1 VNIQVNL
8 MPEARLAKLKNKSRK
23 LNYSTAASLV
33 GAGVLTLIVVF
44 ALLQGFLLATYAANE
59 AKAKELNTSIAKDQ
73 SSEQKA
79 ATLQQNLAS
88 FYELNSS
95 RTFASSIFTNLS
107 SATPAN
113 ITLTSF
119 GIDDAGKVTV
129 SGETNSYSDLAK
141 FAESLTTYNANSK
154 QQASSGGKA
163 IATPVFTNVEISSS
177 RKKED
182 TNQVDFSLKFDVNIE
197 QLKKSSQ

>member
-1 VNIQVNL
+1 MNIQVNL

-79 ATLQQNLAS
+79 ATLQHQLQA
-88 FYELNSS
+88 
-95 RTFASSIFTNLS
+95 
-107 SATPAN
+107 
-113 ITLTSF
+113 
-119 GIDDAGKVTV
+119 AG
-129 SGETNSYSDLAK
+129 
-141 FAESLTTYNANSK
+141 
-154 QQASSGGKA
+154 
-163 IATPVFTNVEISSS
+163 
-177 RKKED
+177 
-182 TNQVDFSLKFDVNIE
+182 
-197 QLKKSSQ
+197 

>member
-1 VNIQVNL
+1 
-8 MPEARLAKLKNKSRK
+8 M
-23 LNYSTAASLV
+23 
-33 GAGVLTLIVVF
+33 VF